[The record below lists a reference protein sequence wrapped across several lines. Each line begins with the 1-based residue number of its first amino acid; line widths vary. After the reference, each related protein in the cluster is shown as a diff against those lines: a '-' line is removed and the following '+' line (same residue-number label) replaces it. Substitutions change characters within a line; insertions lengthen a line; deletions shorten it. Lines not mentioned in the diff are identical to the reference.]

1 MGDVQKK
8 ELKKIKK
15 DMEKMIDDIGDNK
28 YQLSTHS
35 KLINIIDPEVVKK
48 DTCIHFKG
56 NGNPNADSEYC
67 KTVFYQ
73 DGKDK
78 YDMTTEDGQ
87 KKFKTD
93 FKKWLGG
100 GKKRR
105 SKRSRK
111 GRRKSRKKRKR
122 RKSRRKRKRTR
133 TRRRKRRR

>member
-8 ELKKIKK
+8 ELKEIKQK
-15 DMEKMIDDIGDNK
+15 MEDMSGDIEDNK
-28 YQLSTHS
+28 YQLRTHS

-48 DTCIHFKG
+48 DTCIHLKNNDTPF
-56 NGNPNADSEYC
+56 NESC
-67 KTVFYQ
+67 KTMFYE

-78 YDMTTEDGQ
+78 YDMATEDGQ
-87 KKFKTD
+87 NKFKTD